1 MISTNQHLTSSTTN
15 SFIGM
20 NEAITLKKL
29 ITNQSIKIENLDV
42 YIEDQHILKDIN
54 LTIPEK
60 SITCIIGPSGCG
72 KSTFLKTLNRMHDES
87 PEVKISGKVFV
98 DDENIYGPHVN
109 VIDTRKKMGLLA
121 QRPCPLP
128 MSIFEN
134 VAYGPRIHGIKRR
147 KAVNQTVIQYLQYVG
162 LWDEVRDRIRTSA
175 TRLSIGQQQR
185 LCLARGLAIEPEYIL
200 GDEATSALD
209 PLSTKKIE
217 ELFVKLKE
225 KYTIILVTHTL
236 RQAKRIADHIIFMYM
251 GKIIEAGPTEEFFNN
266 PKKHLTKKKK
276 IKKQKL
282 RNLLS
287 GHSIEDQIMKLQSLF
302 PDKIIFTTSLGIE
315 DQIITHKIFKNNLKI
330 KIATLDTGRLF
341 PQTYE
346 VLSNTIIRYN
356 KTIDVCFP
364 EYEAVEKMM
373 TEKGPFSFY
382 KSVENRK
389 ECCKLRKV
397 VLLNRALAGMKCWIS
412 GIRADQSDDRNQ
424 MDWLEYDE
432 VKKLFKFYPLFNWSF
447 NEVKNF
453 IKENNVPYNSLHDKG
468 YVSIGCEPC
477 TRAVKPGENFRSG
490 RWWWE
495 NDGPKECGLH
505 IK

>member
-1 MISTNQHLTSSTTN
+1 
-15 SFIGM
+15 M
-20 NEAITLKKL
+20 NEPIILKKL
-29 ITNQSIKIENLDV
+29 VTNQSIRIENLDV
-42 YIEDQHILKDIN
+42 YIENQHILKDMN

-134 VAYGPRIHGIKRR
+134 VAYGPRIHGIKKR

-162 LWDEVRDRIRTSA
+162 LWDEVRDRVRTSA

-236 RQAKRIADHIIFMYM
+236 RQAKRIADHIIFMYL
-251 GKIIEAGPTEEFFNN
+251 GKIIESGPTDEFFNN
-266 PKKHLTKKKK
+266 PKKQLT
-276 IKKQKL
+276 
-282 RNLLS
+282 RDYLS
-287 GHSIEDQIMKLQSLF
+287 GS
-302 PDKIIFTTSLGIE
+302 
-315 DQIITHKIFKNNLKI
+315 
-330 KIATLDTGRLF
+330 
-341 PQTYE
+341 
-346 VLSNTIIRYN
+346 
-356 KTIDVCFP
+356 
-364 EYEAVEKMM
+364 
-373 TEKGPFSFY
+373 FS
-382 KSVENRK
+382 
-389 ECCKLRKV
+389 
-397 VLLNRALAGMKCWIS
+397 
-412 GIRADQSDDRNQ
+412 
-424 MDWLEYDE
+424 
-432 VKKLFKFYPLFNWSF
+432 
-447 NEVKNF
+447 
-453 IKENNVPYNSLHDKG
+453 
-468 YVSIGCEPC
+468 
-477 TRAVKPGENFRSG
+477 
-490 RWWWE
+490 
-495 NDGPKECGLH
+495 
-505 IK
+505 